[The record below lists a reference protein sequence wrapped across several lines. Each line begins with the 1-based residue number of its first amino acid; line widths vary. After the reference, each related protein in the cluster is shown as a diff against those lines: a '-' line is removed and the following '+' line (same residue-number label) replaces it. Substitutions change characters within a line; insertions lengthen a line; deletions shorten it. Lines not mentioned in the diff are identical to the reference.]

1 MIVMLDISETSIEQ
15 CKERYTSNRMTK
27 RSGKPPF
34 EAEFIT
40 ADCCQVQ

>member
-1 MIVMLDISETSIEQ
+1 MLDISDTSIEQ
-15 CKERYTSNRMTK
+15 CKERYKSNRIT
-27 RSGKPPF
+27 RRADKPPF